1 MKYDCMIRHKYVLQ
15 AELDNGDT
23 ELHVARPPYEVFD
36 ISLFIK
42 TSTAALANMMVT
54 TDFF

>member
-1 MKYDCMIRHKYVLQ
+1 MKYDCMVRQKHISQ

-42 TSTAALANMMVT
+42 IET
-54 TDFF
+54 F